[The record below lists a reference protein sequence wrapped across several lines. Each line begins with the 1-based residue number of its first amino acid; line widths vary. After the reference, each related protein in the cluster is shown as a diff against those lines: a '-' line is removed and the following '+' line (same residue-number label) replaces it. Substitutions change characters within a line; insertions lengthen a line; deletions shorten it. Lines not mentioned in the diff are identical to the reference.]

1 MLWARHRHSQN
12 TCRRNRK
19 LASLFLAFVVCG
31 MMYVK
36 LIHKDDLF
44 PDNAPSPPV
53 LPYFHLEVP
62 YFEPEAKDDFPTSTS
77 APRIPHII
85 HQTYKSEDIANDFVK
100 NVQSFLHFNRNWTY
114 MFWTDA
120 TARQLIEARYPD
132 FLVLWDNYR
141 NNINKADALGYF
153 VLYEFGGIYAD
164 LDFECFRPLDPVTRK
179 YAAIFPL
186 EPFEHSTFRLKIPF
200 LLNNAIM
207 MTRPRH
213 PFLKFMIDNLM
224 AFQMQ
229 MEQFDVAGPCFVTTN
244 FVLYNKLKVD
254 DLYNLSATPDG
265 MSPYFYKGSMDET
278 DENAVFLRSY
288 MVFVFIKGNSCTAKF
303 QLTIK
308 YLAT

>member
-1 MLWARHRHSQN
+1 
-12 TCRRNRK
+12 
-19 LASLFLAFVVCG
+19 
-31 MMYVK
+31 
-36 LIHKDDLF
+36 
-44 PDNAPSPPV
+44 
-53 LPYFHLEVP
+53 
-62 YFEPEAKDDFPTSTS
+62 
-77 APRIPHII
+77 
-85 HQTYKSEDIANDFVK
+85 
-100 NVQSFLHFNRNWTY
+100 

-278 DENAVFLRSY
+278 DENAVYVPNTHFFMNTLSTSGLHEQYFTETCLHLSPDSSTLLKRGCNELRRRKSRDSESHFRFTFTMHHWSETY
-288 MVFVFIKGNSCTAKF
+288 SPSWTKVEHTYTNIRSIIPASILQIYSELN
-303 QLTIK
+303 
-308 YLAT
+308 

>member
-1 MLWARHRHSQN
+1 
-12 TCRRNRK
+12 
-19 LASLFLAFVVCG
+19 
-31 MMYVK
+31 
-36 LIHKDDLF
+36 
-44 PDNAPSPPV
+44 
-53 LPYFHLEVP
+53 
-62 YFEPEAKDDFPTSTS
+62 
-77 APRIPHII
+77 
-85 HQTYKSEDIANDFVK
+85 
-100 NVQSFLHFNRNWTY
+100 

-120 TARQLIEARYPD
+120 IVRQLIEARYPD
-132 FLVLWDNYR
+132 FLVLWDNNR
-141 NNINKADALGYF
+141 NNINKADALRYF

-207 MTRPRH
+207 MSRPRH

-229 MEQFDVAGPCFVTTN
+229 LEQLGVAGPCFVTTN
-244 FVLYNKLKVD
+244 FVLYNNLKED

-278 DENAVFLRSY
+278 DENAVYVPNTHFFMNTLSTSGLNEQYFTETCFHLSPDSSTLLKRGCNELRRRKSRDSESHFRFTFTMHHWSETY
-288 MVFVFIKGNSCTAKF
+288 SPSWTKVEHTYTNIRSIIPASILQIYSELN
-303 QLTIK
+303 
-308 YLAT
+308 